1 MQVQKLNNISGIC
14 FADFSVEMCK
24 VVASYYL
31 MKAVPLVDS
40 NDSNLIDLRRAAEC
54 TFKYWVSRM
63 LTFHAIDNH
72 T

>member
-1 MQVQKLNNISGIC
+1 MQVQNLHNTSGIC
-14 FADFSVEMCK
+14 LANFSVEMCK

-31 MKAVPLVDS
+31 MKEYVDS
-40 NDSNLIDLRRAAEC
+40 NDSNLIDLERAAEG

-72 T
+72 M